1 MTQKPLVAVIGRPN
15 VGKSTFFNRI
25 VGKRIAI
32 IEDTPGVTRDRIYA
46 DAEWLGRVFTL
57 IDTGGIEPAS
67 EEPILKQMR
76 IQAQIAIDTADVI
89 LFMVDAKEGIHPADW
104 DVAQMLRHTDKPV
117 LLVVNKVDHFPT
129 DAHFEFYSM
138 GMGDP
143 IPISSTQMLGLG
155 DLLDDVVASF
165 PMNEGEMEEEGV
177 IHVAV
182 VGKPNAGKSSLV
194 NALLGEQRVIVSD
207 VPGTTR
213 DAIDTPFSVNGQDY
227 LIIDTAGIRRKA
239 RIEAESVERYS
250 VIRALAAIRRCDV
263 ALIVLDAEQGV
274 TEQDTKIAGFV
285 HEEGKAAVIIVNK
298 WDLIEKDTHTMAQFR
313 KRMAEDL
320 KFLDYAPTLFIS
332 AKSGQRV
339 PRVLELAKAVY
350 DHASQRIT
358 TGVLNEVL
366 GDAIRVNEPP
376 VRGGR
381 RLKIFYS
388 TQVSVRPPTVLLF
401 VNEPELMHYSY
412 ERYLENHLRKSFD
425 LEGTPIRIRLRSRDK
440 KDAQVGP
447 KA

>member
-1 MTQKPLVAVIGRPN
+1 MQKPLVAVIGRPN

-25 VGKRIAI
+25 VGRRIAI
-32 IEDTPGVTRDRIYA
+32 IEDTPGVTRDRIYS

-57 IDTGGIEPAS
+57 VDTGGIEPES
-67 EEPILKQMR
+67 EEPILRQMR
-76 IQAQIAIDTADVI
+76 LQAQIAIDTADVI
-89 LFMVDAKEGIHPADW
+89 IFMVDAKEGIHPADW

-117 LLVVNKVDHFPT
+117 LLVVNKVDKFPT
-129 DAHFEFYSM
+129 DVHFEFYSM

-143 IPISSTQMLGLG
+143 IPISATQMLGLG
-155 DLLDDVVASF
+155 DMLDDVVANF
-165 PMNEGEMEEEGV
+165 PRNEEEV
-177 IHVAV
+177 EDESIINVAV

-194 NALLGEQRVIVSD
+194 NSLLGEERVIVSE

-213 DAIDTPFSVNGQDY
+213 DAIDTPFTQEGQDY

-239 RIEAESVERYS
+239 RIEAESIERYS
-250 VIRALAAIRRCDV
+250 VIRSLAAIRRCDV
-263 ALIVLDAEQGV
+263 AVIVLDAEQGV

-285 HEEGKAAVIIVNK
+285 HEEGKAAIVIVNK
-298 WDLIEKDTHTMAQFR
+298 WDLIEKDTHTMAKFR
-313 KRMAEDL
+313 KQLAEDL

-339 PRVLELAKAVY
+339 NKVLELVKAVY
-350 DHASQRIT
+350 EHASQRIT
-358 TGVLNEVL
+358 TGMLNEVL

-376 VRGGR
+376 MRGGR
-381 RLKIFYS
+381 RLKVFYA
-388 TQVSVRPPTVLLF
+388 TQVSVRPPTILLF
-401 VNEPELMHYSY
+401 VNEPDLMHYSY

-425 LEGTPIRIRLRSRDK
+425 LEGTPVRLRLRSRDK

-447 KA
+447 KG